1 MANKKSA
8 QKRIL
13 QIAKKTEINT
23 ARKSRVRT
31 FVRKVNDAIS
41 AGDKDTA
48 RSALVV
54 AQSEIMRGVSK
65 GIFHKNTASR
75 KVSRL
80 STAVKKMCL
89 AA

>member
-13 QIAKKTEINT
+13 QIAKRTEINSM
-23 ARKSRVRT
+23 RKSRIRT
-31 FVRKVNDAIS
+31 FIRKVYDAIS
-41 AGDKDTA
+41 QGEKDNA
-48 RSALVV
+48 RTALVQ
-54 AQSEIMRGVSK
+54 AQSEIMKGVTK
-65 GIFHKNTASR
+65 GVLHKNTGSR

-80 STAVKKMCL
+80 SSAVKKLCL

>member
-13 QIAKKTEINT
+13 QIAKKTERNA

-31 FVRKVNDAIS
+31 FVRKLRTAIDS
-41 AGDKDTA
+41 GNKDEA
-48 RSALVV
+48 RAALVV
-54 AQSEIMRGVSK
+54 AQSEIMKGCSK

-75 KVSRL
+75 AVSRL
-80 STAVKKMCL
+80 SASVKKMCL

>member
-13 QIAKKTEINT
+13 QIQKRTLINA
-23 ARKSRVRT
+23 ARKSRMRT
-31 FVRKVNDAIS
+31 FIRKVYDAIS
-41 AGDKDTA
+41 AGEKELAKTA
-48 RSALVV
+48 LIS

-65 GIFHKNTASR
+65 GILHKNTGAR

-80 STAVKKMCL
+80 SSAVKKLCL